1 MLVLGT
7 VVLSA
12 ARKTEL
18 RASSHPVF
26 SLRRTGH
33 GLKSI
38 TKITLFYNSRR
49 TLRKSIGRLLLPHG
63 IVETARQHEFLMRA
77 LLDDCTV
84 LEHND

>member
-12 ARKTEL
+12 ARNTEL
-18 RASSHPVF
+18 RHLTLC
-26 SLRRTGH
+26 LRRTGH